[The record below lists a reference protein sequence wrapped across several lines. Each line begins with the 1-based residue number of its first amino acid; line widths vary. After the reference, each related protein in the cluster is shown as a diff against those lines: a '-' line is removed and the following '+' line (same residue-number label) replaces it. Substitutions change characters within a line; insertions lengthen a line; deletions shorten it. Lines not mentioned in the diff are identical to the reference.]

1 MKEKL
6 PLTLEL
12 VQNNAQV
19 NTFLQETD
27 ARLKRM
33 GFTDHGLRH
42 AQIVSARCRLI
53 AQKIGLREKEIE
65 YASIA
70 GYCHDIGNFIDRKQH
85 YIWGSLLF
93 HRIFGEKVDDLN
105 GLAKIMQAI
114 VVHDHDNEGLDNEIS
129 AVLIIADKSDVHRNR
144 VLVKDQD
151 SIQSDIHDR
160 VNYAVYDNNLT
171 VDPDSK
177 RINFSIKLDTK
188 VTQIMDYFAIF
199 IERMQYCQK
208 GADFLGYRFTLSIN
222 EVDFS

>member
-1 MKEKL
+1 MDNKL

-12 VQNNAQV
+12 IRNNAQV

-27 ARLKRM
+27 SRLKRM
-33 GFTDHGLRH
+33 GYTDHGSRH
-42 AQIVSARCRLI
+42 AQIVSSRCRLI
-53 AQKIGLREKEIE
+53 AQKIGLSEKEIE

-70 GYCHDIGNFIDRKQH
+70 GYCHDIGNFIDRNQH

-93 HRIFGEKVDDLN
+93 HQIFGDKVDDLD
-105 GLAKIMQAI
+105 GIAKIMQAI
-114 VVHDHDNEGLDNEIS
+114 VTHDHDYEGLDNAIS

-151 SIQSDIHDR
+151 RIKSDIHDR
-160 VNYAVYDNNLT
+160 VNYAVYDNTIT
-171 VDPDSK
+171 VDPEKK
-177 RINFSIKLDTK
+177 RINFSIKLDTE

-199 IERMQYCQK
+199 VERMKYCQT
-208 GADFLGYRFTLSIN
+208 GAEFLGYRFNLKIN